1 MNPIYLDNAATTQV
15 DSAVM
20 EAMLPYLTDLYG
32 NPSSIHTIGQLAR
45 RAIEQTRN
53 SIAKNI
59 GAYPDELVF
68 TSGGTESN
76 NHAIQGA
83 AFALRDRGNR
93 IITSSVEHHSV
104 LKTCHYLERKG
115 FEIVYLSVDGNGL
128 VDPDDVQRAING
140 RTILVSIMHANNEI
154 GTIEPIE
161 DIARIT
167 SEHGVLFH
175 TDAVQ
180 SFGHVPIELHNPGI
194 DLLSAS
200 AHKIHGPKGVG
211 LLYIRRGTRIHPF
224 IHGGKQEDG
233 RRASTHNVPGIVGF
247 GKSVSIAI
255 EHMERNRRKITGLRD
270 KLIQGIIN
278 HVREVR
284 LNGHPSKRLPNN
296 VHVSFRGVDG
306 ESLLLSLDM
315 SEVACSTGSA
325 CSFATLEQSHVL
337 QAIGLDE
344 GMAIGSMR
352 FSLGRF
358 NSEDDIDRVLEIL
371 PGIVDRLRSVSS
383 FHSNNQG

>member
-1 MNPIYLDNAATTQV
+1 MNPIYFDNAATTKV

-76 NHAIQGA
+76 NHAIQGV

-93 IITSSVEHHSV
+93 IITSSVEHQSV
-104 LKTCHYLERKG
+104 LKTCHYLERRG

-128 VDPDDVQRAING
+128 VDPDDVQRAINE

-167 SEHGVLFH
+167 SKHGVLFH

-180 SFGHVPIELHNPGI
+180 SFGHVPIELHDPGI

-247 GKSVSIAI
+247 GKSVIIAI
-255 EHMERNRRKITGLRD
+255 EHMERNRRKTTDLRD
-270 KLIQGIIN
+270 KLIQGIIK
-278 HVREVR
+278 HIREVQ

-315 SEVACSTGSA
+315 SGVACSTGSA
-325 CSFATLEQSHVL
+325 CSFATHEQSHVL
-337 QAIGLDE
+337 RAIGLDE

-371 PGIVDRLRSVSS
+371 PSIVDRLRSVSS
-383 FHSNNQG
+383 FHSNNQR